1 MVSVVVC
8 QLKTFGTG
16 TGARHGGA
24 AEVSVSRH
32 VGLLLMSAVESVRK
46 FLARKRKQL
55 SNSDPIQFDE
65 KGYPKARAK
74 KASQDGLIIDEQGKP
89 RVRLTPPST
98 KYWDRRKAAPWY
110 VLTLSLAKMHAP
122 NALTALDVGAADP
135 GYLARLDWI
144 PTKIGLDLHSS
155 EGQRAVWRKARGVNL
170 IVGDFLKVEFAA
182 PFDLVVCNQVV
193 EHLPHGF
200 VEQFVR
206 KMMATARILI
216 VSTTLDLPAGTIDGH
231 IQDPISES
239 EFRSWFD
246 SPHGQIIDFRR
257 GRGGNPDANFTLPNK
272 KLGRSACHPYF
283 FDTKNNQCRVPAW
296 NQAVVWKRTNFTY
309 PKAKAPGRY
318 PWNEG

>member
-1 MVSVVVC
+1 MGMCVG
-8 QLKTFGTG
+8 QPKTLQTA
-16 TGARHGGA
+16 TGARDGA
-24 AEVSVSRH
+24 APEVSRY
-32 VGLLLMSAVESVRK
+32 VGLPLMSAVASVRK
-46 FLARKRKQL
+46 FLARKRKSL
-55 SNSDPIQFDE
+55 SGETIEFDE
-65 KGYPKARAK
+65 KGYPKARSARAK
-74 KASQDGLIIDEQGKP
+74 DGLIIDEQGKP

-309 PKAKAPGRY
+309 SRRRRPAVILGTKGL
-318 PWNEG
+318 